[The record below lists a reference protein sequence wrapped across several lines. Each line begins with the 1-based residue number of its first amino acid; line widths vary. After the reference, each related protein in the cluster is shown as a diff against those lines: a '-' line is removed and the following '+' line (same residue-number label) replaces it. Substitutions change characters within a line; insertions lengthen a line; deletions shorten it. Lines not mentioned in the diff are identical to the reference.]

1 MQNRQ
6 KGEKPGVPNIPKF
19 RFKDIDSDLEHE
31 ILLCKRY
38 EGENY
43 LCSQNMR
50 YKVHVKDSKNLPFSA
65 VADIPGVFF
74 KRDGYD
80 RSMECHNPYVEV
92 NL

>member
-1 MQNRQ
+1 
-6 KGEKPGVPNIPKF
+6 
-19 RFKDIDSDLEHE
+19 
-31 ILLCKRY
+31 
-38 EGENY
+38 
-43 LCSQNMR
+43 MR

>member
-1 MQNRQ
+1 MVSIVTCHFMQSLGNHWAWVFNI
-6 KGEKPGVPNIPKF
+6 GVQVF
-19 RFKDIDSDLEHE
+19 
-31 ILLCKRY
+31 LLMSGFLY
-38 EGENY
+38 GY
-43 LCSQNMR
+43 MR

-80 RSMECHNPYVEV
+80 WSMECHNPYVEV